1 MRLTERAVGPEGFYL
16 GSVFNR
22 PLHTPMTFNT
32 PFSRLL
38 KVRKLPVAFET
49 ENMTVGRRR
58 EMLKVRQLQH
68 DIQLTAV
75 SERIM

>member
-32 PFSRLL
+32 TPFSRLL

-58 EMLKVRQLQH
+58 EMLGSSNMIYNLQ
-68 DIQLTAV
+68 Q
-75 SERIM
+75 

>member
-16 GSVFNR
+16 GSVFNK
-22 PLHTPMTFNT
+22 PHTPMTFNTT

-58 EMLKVRQLQH
+58 EMLGSSNMIYNLQ
-68 DIQLTAV
+68 Q
-75 SERIM
+75 

>member
-1 MRLTERAVGPEGFYL
+1 MRLRERAVGPEGFYL

-58 EMLKVRQLQH
+58 EMLGSSNMIYNLQ
-68 DIQLTAV
+68 Q
-75 SERIM
+75 